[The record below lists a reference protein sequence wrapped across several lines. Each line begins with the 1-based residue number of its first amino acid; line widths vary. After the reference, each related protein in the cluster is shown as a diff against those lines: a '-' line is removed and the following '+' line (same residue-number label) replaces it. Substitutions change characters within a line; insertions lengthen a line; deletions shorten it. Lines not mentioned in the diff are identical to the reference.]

1 MKTFLNHQS
10 CLTITFIALITF
22 PLAGQVKFD
31 SDKYAQKGA
40 KQYKSVVRVNAEDF
54 SRFKITHLLI
64 EEFQGE
70 YQFSPKFEKMAFTTN
85 HQGDANYRKYLTET
99 HGKLSKRM
107 LTPGADYFQ
116 TVTHVFYGM
125 LARILEENEL
135 EYNDNQKLTQ
145 HPDYMAANLHRDMPA
160 QLYQGGLVQ
169 WDDNPTF
176 RALQGMGI
184 FSNNYSYSDLVA
196 MNGLFAKIGNDLGA
210 QAALRVKFCIE
221 ANQDGAPVIT
231 RFDIYMDTYL
241 TAYKQGKETVYKWKK
256 PGVLLASLEKPFASQ
271 RSFIAEGATLEDF
284 DKELALMLN
293 VLAETFSYN
302 LSEQI

>member
-1 MKTFLNHQS
+1 MKTFLNHQL
-10 CLTITFIALITF
+10 CFPLTIVALFTL
-22 PLAGQVKFD
+22 PLSGQVKFD
-31 SDKYAQKGA
+31 QDKYIQKGA
-40 KQYKSVVRVNAEDF
+40 KQYKSIVKVDAGDF

-70 YQFSPKFEKMAFTTN
+70 FRFSPKFEKMAFATS
-85 HQGDANYRKYLTET
+85 HQGDDHFKKYLTET

-107 LTPGADYFQ
+107 LTPGQDYFQ
-116 TVTHVFYGM
+116 TVTHVFYGL

-145 HPDYMAANLHRDMPA
+145 HPDYLAANLHRDMPA
-160 QLYQGGLVQ
+160 QLYEGGPIS

-176 RALQGMGI
+176 RALLGMGI
-184 FSNNYSYSDLVA
+184 FSNNYSYSDSMA
-196 MNGLFAKIGNDLGA
+196 MIGLFAKIGNELGA
-210 QAALRVKFCIE
+210 QGALRVKFCIE
-221 ANQDGAPVIT
+221 ANDAGVPVIT
-231 RFDIYMDTYL
+231 RFDIYLDTYL

-256 PGVLLASLEKPFASQ
+256 PGVLLASLVKPFASQ
-271 RSFIAEGATLEDF
+271 RNFIAEGASLEDF

-293 VLAETFSYN
+293 VLAEAFSYN